1 VVHPVFTVVPVV
13 DIRNGIAVQARA
25 GDRANYAPLSS
36 PLVTTPEPATALAG
50 LMSLFPFRAVY
61 VADLDAIERG
71 QPNIEAIAAMAAAAP
86 AAELWLDAGVAGEA
100 AVRAATRWGAGRVVI
115 GSESQAADD
124 LGLAVRLEQAGVAV
138 ALSLDF
144 HGEAFAGPPALW
156 SDPALWPDTLIV
168 MTLARVGTGSGPDMA
183 RLADVKG
190 RAGARRVF
198 AAGGVR
204 GLDDLAALAEAGIA
218 GALIA
223 TALHDGRI
231 GAADLARWG

>member
-1 VVHPVFTVVPVV
+1 VFTVVPVV

-36 PLVTTPEPATALAG
+36 PLVASPEPATALAG
-50 LMSLFPFRAVY
+50 LTSLHPFRAFY

-71 QPNIEAIAAMAAAAP
+71 EPNIASIAAMAAAAP
-86 AAELWLDAGVAGEA
+86 AAELWLDAGVASEA
-100 AVRAATRWGAGRVVI
+100 AVRAARGWGAGRVVI
-115 GSESQAADD
+115 GSESQAPGD
-124 LGLAVRLEQAGVAV
+124 LDLAVRLEQAGVPV

-144 HGEAFAGPPALW
+144 HGETFAGPPALW
-156 SDPALWPDTLIV
+156 SDPTLWPDTLIV
-168 MTLARVGTGSGPDMA
+168 MTLARVGTGRGPDLD
-183 RLADVKG
+183 RLLDVKR

-204 GLDDLAALAEAGIA
+204 GPDDLAALAAAGVA

-223 TALHDGRI
+223 TALHEGRI
-231 GAADLARWG
+231 GATDLARLG

>member
-1 VVHPVFTVVPVV
+1 
-13 DIRNGIAVQARA
+13 
-25 GDRANYAPLSS
+25 
-36 PLVTTPEPATALAG
+36 
-50 LMSLFPFRAVY
+50 MSLFPFRAVY

-71 QPNIEAIAAMAAAAP
+71 QPNVEAVTAMASAAP
-86 AAELWLDAGVAGEA
+86 AAELWLDAGVTSEA
-100 AVRAATRWGAGRVVI
+100 AVRAARDRGVGRVVI
-115 GSESQAADD
+115 GSESQTADD
-124 LGLAVRLEQAGVAV
+124 AGLAVRLEQAGVPV

-168 MTLARVGTGSGPDMA
+168 MTLARVGTGSGPDLA
-183 RLADVKG
+183 RLADVKA

-204 GLDDLAALAEAGIA
+204 GPDDLAALASAGIA

>member
-1 VVHPVFTVVPVV
+1 MFTVIPVV
-13 DIRNGIAVQARA
+13 DIRNGVAVQARA

-36 PLVTTPEPATALAG
+36 PLVPSPEPETALAG
-50 LMSLFPFRAVY
+50 LMSLHPFRAVY

-71 QPNIEAIAAMAAAAP
+71 RPNVDAVGAMAAAAP
-86 AAELWLDAGVAGEA
+86 GAELWLDAGVAGEE
-100 AVRAATRWGAGRVVI
+100 AVRSARRWGAGRVVI
-115 GSESQAADD
+115 GSESQSAEDP
-124 LGLAVRLEQAGVAV
+124 GLAVRLAEAGVPV

-156 SDPALWPDTLIV
+156 TDPALWPDTLIV
-168 MTLARVGTGSGPDMA
+168 MTLARVGTGSGPDIA
-183 RLADVKG
+183 RLADVKR
-190 RAGARRVF
+190 RAGMRRVF

-204 GLDDLAALAEAGIA
+204 GPDDLAALAEAGIA

-231 GAADLARWG
+231 SAADLARWG

>member
-1 VVHPVFTVVPVV
+1 VFTVVPVV

-36 PLVTTPEPATALAG
+36 PLVPSPEPVTALSG
-50 LMSLFPFRAVY
+50 LMSLYPFRAFY

-71 QPNIEAIAAMAAAAP
+71 EPNVDSVAAMAAAAP
-86 AAELWLDAGVAGEA
+86 AAELWLDAGVATEA
-100 AVRAATRWGAGRVVI
+100 AVRAARGWGAGRVVI

-124 LGLAVRLEQAGVAV
+124 LGLAARLERAGVPV

-156 SDPALWPDTLIV
+156 SDAALWPDTLIV
-168 MTLARVGTGSGPDMA
+168 MTLARVGTGSGPDLA
-183 RLADVKG
+183 RLLDVKG

-204 GLDDLAALAEAGIA
+204 GPDDLAALADAGIA

-231 GAADLARWG
+231 GATDLVRWG

>member
-1 VVHPVFTVVPVV
+1 MFTVVPVV

-36 PLVTTPEPATALAG
+36 PLVTTPEPVTALSG

-71 QPNIEAIAAMAAAAP
+71 APNVEAVAAMAVAAP
-86 AAELWLDAGVAGEA
+86 TAELWLDAGVAGEA
-100 AVRAATRWGAGRVVI
+100 AVRAARGWGAGRVVI
-115 GSESQAADD
+115 GSESQATDD
-124 LGLAVRLEQAGVAV
+124 LGLAVRLEQASVPV

-204 GLDDLAALAEAGIA
+204 GPDDLAALAEAGIA

-231 GAADLARWG
+231 RAADLARWG

>member
-1 VVHPVFTVVPVV
+1 MFTVVPVV

-50 LMSLFPFRAVY
+50 LMTLFPFRAVY

-71 QPNIEAIAAMAAAAP
+71 EPNVTAIAAMAAAAP
-86 AAELWLDAGVAGEA
+86 ELWLDAGSAGEA
-100 AVRAATRWGAGRVVI
+100 AVRTARGWGAGRVVI
-115 GSESQAADD
+115 GSESQTAEDA
-124 LGLAVRLEQAGVAV
+124 GLAVRLEADGLPV

-144 HGEAFAGPPALW
+144 HGESFAGPPQLW
-156 SDPALWPDTLIV
+156 SDPALWPNTLIV
-168 MTLARVGTGSGPDMA
+168 MTLARVGTGSGPDLD
-183 RLADVKG
+183 RLRDVKG
-190 RAGARRVF
+190 RAGDRRVF

-204 GLDDLAALAEAGIA
+204 GPADLEALAEAGIA
-218 GALIA
+218 GALVA

-231 GAADLARWG
+231 RGTDLARWG